1 MQFKGFHLRFGL
13 SIVAMLFLIQLSSC
27 RRQTSHSELFD
38 EIVTDAKSG
47 VFHGVELGEPLENV
61 LKKEKRPPKHDDQWG
76 YLFEYSLGEKKKY
89 FLEYVCKNPKVRKVN
104 AIVLNVYLEEKG
116 EAAKLFT
123 EFEMHLRQLYGAA
136 DGSLGKLTW
145 DQEEAN
151 LTVAL
156 RMLDD
161 KKSFSLNYVPILPM

>member
-1 MQFKGFHLRFGL
+1 
-13 SIVAMLFLIQLSSC
+13 MLFLLQLSSC
-27 RRQTSHSELFD
+27 RRETQHSELFD
-38 EIVTDAKSG
+38 EIFTDSDSG

-61 LKKEKRPPKHDDQWG
+61 LKKEKTAPKHDDQWG
-76 YLFEYSLGEKKKY
+76 YLFEYSLGGNKKY
-89 FLEYVCKNPKVRKVN
+89 FLEYVCKDPKVRKVN

-116 EAAKLFT
+116 EAANLFT
-123 EFEMHLRQLYGAA
+123 EFEMHFRKLYGVA

-145 DQEEAN
+145 DKEEAN

-161 KKSFSLNYVPILPM
+161 KKSFSLNFVPILPM